1 MDSPD
6 AMPPFLGKQLLL
18 SFNPFRG
25 TVRAFSKQ
33 TTLAYY
39 ALCRLLPR
47 GQRQLLSAQPISL
60 AREIPGHKADLPG

>member
-6 AMPPFLGKQLLL
+6 AVPSFLSKQLLL

-33 TTLAYY
+33 TALA
-39 ALCRLLPR
+39 
-47 GQRQLLSAQPISL
+47 
-60 AREIPGHKADLPG
+60 